1 MNQQKNI
8 LFVEGLASFNPA
20 IPLEILVKLH
30 IFFLKLPG
38 LQLFRER
45 LSNKT
50 VCNNAER
57 YYGSWD
63 FMDLD

>member
-30 IFFLKLPG
+30 IFFLKLLG
-38 LQLFRER
+38 LYTIPSPL
-45 LSNKT
+45 KI
-50 VCNNAER
+50 
-57 YYGSWD
+57 YGCD
-63 FMDLD
+63 